1 MIDFTEF
8 VIPGPREARSP
19 ESITP
24 APGLWI
30 PDLPLRGNPE

>member
-1 MIDFTEF
+1 MIV

-19 ESITP
+19 ESINP
-24 APGLWI
+24 ILGIWI